1 MPLDSF
7 PPSLP
12 PEDSPAL
19 PLPTPSPP
27 SSPSASSE
35 LSEPPSPSLPDS
47 VSNCYTTNPN
57 SLYSQRTQLQ
67 QPQPQHRSVNNLRNS
82 SKPTITHVISSH
94 DLHTI
99 ASPTRLVR
107 HSDRNQQSTRPPSH
121 LTIPERAHPHPLT
134 GIQSKYADFDQE
146 PYFCSPSPALSAEYH
161 RQIDPDLRTASTS
174 PASLDA
180 EQPSETS
187 PFDNSYAILE
197 RIPSS
202 STWSG
207 NQSRLQE
214 HHHPFE
220 PPDNVTS
227 LSLSGRSS
235 PFGRRLSPT
244 SDSGRAYQSQSIRSS
259 TGSSTTSYITAS
271 NQNIQMPANGL
282 MSGAPASASVSN
294 RNSQI
299 SSSNTPTYDNSSSH
313 SSPNP
318 DYSVRTTSG
327 QPPSPVLGP
336 EVPLHR
342 DFDVNTP
349 LPVIRSLGSSSRSPS
364 RSASSLRDPFQDDH
378 FQNYASSRGLDPRLG
393 EVNPQMIADDGDDG
407 LVYGKSGRNSLIN
420 VHRKSAS
427 SVSPNIKAAAAMGG
441 AVMLNTLPG
450 GSSPNQSGTGLAA
463 DAPTPHDSTYKVG
476 AAAAAV
482 GFSPDGLA
490 EKGHSALSIKNSN
503 KRRKLCIIITL
514 GVLLLAA
521 IIGGTLGGYLGNR
534 NKKGSSSDSD
544 NGQSASQ
551 DTETNGVL
559 TKDSAEIKKLLNNAN
574 LHKVFPGMDYTPL
587 NTQYPDCLHNPPS
600 QNNITRDIAV
610 LSQLTNVI
618 RLYGTDCNQT
628 EMVLEA
634 MKNLD
639 VSSSMSL
646 WMGVWQDSNTT
657 TNSRQLSQ
665 MWDVLDNYGT
675 TPFRGLVVAN
685 EILFRE
691 EMTETELGNLMAEV
705 RTNLTDRGFDALPVC
720 TSDLGDKWTSSL
732 ADKSDVI
739 MSNIH
744 PFFGGVPYAEAANWT
759 WSFFNNK
766 NADFFKADAADNI
779 ISEIG
784 WPTSGGTNCPA
795 DVTDCGSTGS
805 IASVDGLNAL
815 LDDWVCA
822 AMENGTNYFWFSAF
836 DEPWKVRF
844 NEEGAEWEDQWG
856 LMDVNRNLKEGV
868 VIPDCG
874 GKTVS

>member
-1 MPLDSF
+1 
-7 PPSLP
+7 
-12 PEDSPAL
+12 
-19 PLPTPSPP
+19 
-27 SSPSASSE
+27 
-35 LSEPPSPSLPDS
+35 
-47 VSNCYTTNPN
+47 
-57 SLYSQRTQLQ
+57 
-67 QPQPQHRSVNNLRNS
+67 
-82 SKPTITHVISSH
+82 
-94 DLHTI
+94 
-99 ASPTRLVR
+99 
-107 HSDRNQQSTRPPSH
+107 
-121 LTIPERAHPHPLT
+121 
-134 GIQSKYADFDQE
+134 
-146 PYFCSPSPALSAEYH
+146 
-161 RQIDPDLRTASTS
+161 
-174 PASLDA
+174 
-180 EQPSETS
+180 
-187 PFDNSYAILE
+187 
-197 RIPSS
+197 
-202 STWSG
+202 
-207 NQSRLQE
+207 
-214 HHHPFE
+214 
-220 PPDNVTS
+220 
-227 LSLSGRSS
+227 
-235 PFGRRLSPT
+235 
-244 SDSGRAYQSQSIRSS
+244 
-259 TGSSTTSYITAS
+259 
-271 NQNIQMPANGL
+271 MPANGH

-299 SSSNTPTYDNSSSH
+299 SSSSTPTYDNSSSH

-450 GSSPNQSGTGLAA
+450 
-463 DAPTPHDSTYKVG
+463 
-476 AAAAAV
+476 
-482 GFSPDGLA
+482 
-490 EKGHSALSIKNSN
+490 
-503 KRRKLCIIITL
+503 
-514 GVLLLAA
+514 
-521 IIGGTLGGYLGNR
+521 
-534 NKKGSSSDSD
+534 
-544 NGQSASQ
+544 ASQ